1 MTVEQVQK
9 KLDSLLDLLKQ
20 ERRAAIALD
29 MAELERVVLCKQQ
42 LLEGFNPRPEE
53 AAGLD
58 GLLREVDRENRR
70 NAYLIWTGL
79 GWVREMMGFF
89 GRSTAQSTYGTKGQ
103 PRSHQAEGRLLSGK
117 V

>member
-1 MTVEQVQK
+1 MTVEQVQE
-9 KLDSLLDLLKQ
+9 KLDTLLELLKE

-29 MAELERVVLCKQQ
+29 MADLERVVSCKQQ
-42 LLEGFNPRPEE
+42 LLQGFDPKPEE
-53 AAGLD
+53 AEGLED
-58 GLLREVDRENRR
+58 LLHEVDRENRR
-70 NAYLIWTGL
+70 NAYLIWSGL

-103 PRSHQAEGRLLSGK
+103 ARTHQAEGRLLSGK